1 MDNRAI
7 NTFTEL
13 PFFNCSN
20 FVISQFFQT
29 PKNNLLELLKNNS
42 FSQNMIKL
50 VNVFIKDNFNCKY
63 YQESSINDLAKK
75 HSINSLKVFHHNIDS
90 FGKNNSELISNL
102 ECLNF
107 SFDIICL
114 TEVRKTKSEIINM
127 VFPDYHIFLDNPTTA
142 SLYYLGKLNLII
154 SLS

>member
-1 MDNRAI
+1 MNI
-7 NTFTEL
+7 FTEL

-29 PKNNLLELLKNNS
+29 PKNNLLELLENKS

-50 VNVFIKDNFNCKY
+50 VNGFTKDNYTCNY
-63 YQESSINDLAKK
+63 YQGGSINDLAKK
-75 HSINSLKVFHHNIDS
+75 YSVNSLKVFHHNIDS
-90 FGKNNSELISNL
+90 FGKNNSELVSNL

-114 TEVRKTKSEIINM
+114 TEVRNTTTGIINM
-127 VFPDYHIFLDNPTTA
+127 VLPDYHIFLDNPDTA
-142 SLYYLGKLNLII
+142 KKKQN
-154 SLS
+154 